1 MISVFLLFSHQRLI
15 CAACET
21 GMSCEIQQVFAK
33 QGYDNKKSDVILPK
47 QGSSLSKYA
56 NI

>member
-1 MISVFLLFSHQRLI
+1 MISVFLLFSYVRLI

-33 QGYDNKKSDVILPK
+33 QGSDNKKSDVVLQK